1 MSYIP
6 STDVCIQVL
15 EIFVFI
21 VELIIYHDTNRKMK
35 LNDFT
40 RRNVRF
46 EHIFCS
52 YGQFLEIITLFLI
65 YTFVCV
71 YCKIGPETNRKQKK
85 RTVFILFILHLL
97 FPFQKQ
103 GHLFV
108 SNIWISLIFQL
119 NNFSVNCQ
127 RFLQNYLFLLKI
139 ILFSIRIFLFYEV
152 SNIKNNGVCKTC
164 FTVLK
169 GRFYFEDAT
178 SN

>member
-85 RTVFILFILHLL
+85 ELCLFYL
-97 FPFQKQ
+97 FYICYF
-103 GHLFV
+103 LFR
-108 SNIWISLIFQL
+108 SRGISLSAIFG
-119 NNFSVNCQ
+119 
-127 RFLQNYLFLLKI
+127 FL
-139 ILFSIRIFLFYEV
+139 
-152 SNIKNNGVCKTC
+152 
-164 FTVLK
+164 
-169 GRFYFEDAT
+169 
-178 SN
+178 